1 MTCKIYLRE
10 GDRNM
15 ATTFYID
22 VIEKALKKVYGN
34 VSFVSD
40 VKKITKEDVVC
51 IITLYA
57 YRDVLIHNF
66 SQRIIYWWQG
76 VTPEELRFNVSK
88 FTMRLRLKI
97 LYNTFLEWLLLHHAS
112 LNIFVSPTMEEHY
125 RRKYRYSG
133 SNTFIMPCYNQD
145 IMQEAFYKEGKYT
158 RPSFVYAG
166 AMLAWQCVEEALLLY
181 CKVKERY
188 PNATLTLLTNGKVE
202 ATRLIEK
209 HKAKDVTIK
218 FVPVQELNNEQSK
231 YKYGLLLRS
240 NDTVNNVATPTKF
253 NSYLAVGLIP
263 VISRVIGAY
272 NPIINNMKYVVA
284 TEDEKDLDSAYN
296 QICEIESTEIKS
308 EDVYKEYSQIFQ
320 SYYNTQ
326 GYIDK
331 LEAKLRKY
339 VV

>member
-1 MTCKIYLRE
+1 MTCKIYLKE

-22 VIEKALKKVYGN
+22 VIEKALRKVYGN

-40 VKKITKEDVVC
+40 VKEITKEDVVC

-76 VTPEELRFNVSK
+76 VMPEELRFNVSK
-88 FTMRLRLKI
+88 FTLRLRLKI

-125 RRKYRYSG
+125 RRKYHYSG
-133 SNTFIMPCYNQD
+133 NNTFVMPCYNQD
-145 IMQEAFYKEGKYT
+145 ILQGAFHKEGKYSKPT
-158 RPSFVYAG
+158 FVYAG
-166 AMLAWQCVEEALLLY
+166 GMLVWQCIEEALQLY
-181 CKVKERY
+181 CKVKKHI
-188 PNATLTLLTNGKVE
+188 PSATLTLLTNGKEE
-202 ATRLIEK
+202 AARLINK
-209 HKAKDVTIK
+209 YSAQDVTVK
-218 FVPVQELNNEQSK
+218 FVPVKELNDELAK

-263 VISRVIGAY
+263 IISRVIGAY
-272 NPIINNMKYVVA
+272 NPIISKMKYVIA
-284 TEDEKDLDSAYN
+284 IDDEKDLDNAFG
-296 QICEIESTEIKS
+296 QICATENAEIKP
-308 EDVYKEYSQIFQ
+308 ENVYREYNQIFQ
-320 SYYNTQ
+320 SYYNTKE
-326 GYIDK
+326 YIAL
-331 LEAKLRKY
+331 LESKIRKH
-339 VV
+339 VI